1 MISKD
6 KKLTRTPPLEDR
18 IRQIRADI
26 DAIIDARALA
36 VAKESPGVPLGV
48 IRNLLTARAPACP
61 CGQYLEIAG
70 EGAG

>member
-6 KKLTRTPPLEDR
+6 PQSTHTPPLEDR

-26 DAIIDARALA
+26 DAIIDARAEA
-36 VAKESPGVPLGV
+36 VAKENPGVPSGV

-61 CGQYLEIAG
+61 CAQYLEIAVV
-70 EGAG
+70 GAG